1 METLKMKKTSIAIAC
16 LLALG
21 ISDSAFADSPSEVE
35 ALRQQMAA
43 MQQQMQAQQQQQ
55 AQQMQQMQDKINAL
69 TAPKTQVANAGTAS
83 TDSPLTAH
91 IGGADLT
98 LYGKIDVSAESASNG
113 QQRIGQVSS
122 NESYLGVRGGKD
134 LGSTGVRAIF
144 QIETMAEIS
153 GTPTAASSLASR
165 NSFGGIE
172 GNLGKLMF
180 GKYDTPYTR
189 ATASMDPFANSLGDY
204 RSIMGNTGGEG
215 RAEFDYRMPHSIF
228 YDSPNMKGFTVN
240 ALFSPG
246 QKLNDLSSGSN
257 YAFPQGELVCSGSQ
271 QTSLNGATPNAAG
284 AQTVCNDGAFKNAL
298 SAALTYESG
307 PLMATVGWEQHQNV
321 NRTSDAGGDV
331 ANESAAKIGF
341 SYNFLPIGNKVSA
354 IYEKLSRGGSISPA
368 LNERARNGYYISDVQ
383 SLGHGFDLMAAW
395 AHAGQTPGS
404 PKFPGV
410 ADTADMFTIGLKYHY
425 DDQTSLYLIGAYLNQ
440 DAGAHY
446 GLGAGEGHGTPV
458 LSPRTSTGAPMPGQS
473 LNAISAGLQYAF

>member
-1 METLKMKKTSIAIAC
+1 MKKTSIAMAC
-16 LLALG
+16 ILALG
-21 ISDSAFADSPSEVE
+21 MTESAFADSLSEVE

-43 MQQQMQAQQQQQ
+43 MQQQMQAQQQLQ

-69 TAPKTQVANAGTAS
+69 LSAPKPQAAS
-83 TDSPLTAH
+83 ASPADGPLTAH

-98 LYGKIDVSAESASNG
+98 LYGKVDVSAESASNG
-113 QQRIGQVSS
+113 KERIGQVSS

-144 QIETMAEIS
+144 QIETMAEVS

-165 NSFGGIE
+165 NSFAGIQT
-172 GNLGKLMF
+172 GAGKLMF

-228 YDSPNMKGFTVN
+228 YDSPDMHGFTVN

-246 QKLNDLSSGSN
+246 QKLNDLSSGAN

-284 AQTVCNDGAFKNAL
+284 TQTVCNDGAFKNAL
-298 SAALTYESG
+298 SAALTYRSG
-307 PLMATVGWEQHQNV
+307 PLIATAGWEQHQNV
-321 NRTSDAGGDV
+321 NRTSDNGGDI
-331 ANESAAKIGF
+331 ANESAAKIGI
-341 SYNFLPIGNKVSA
+341 SYDFPIGNTISA
-354 IYEKLSRGGSISPA
+354 IYEKLSRGGPINPA
-368 LNERARNGYYISDVQ
+368 VNERARNGYYISDVQ
-383 SLGHGFDLMAAW
+383 KLGHGFDLMAAW
-395 AHAGQTPGS
+395 AHAGQTPGN

-410 ADTADMFTIGLKYHY
+410 DDTADMLTVGLKYHY
-425 DDQTSLYLIGAYLNQ
+425 DDQTSLYLIGAYLSQ
-440 DAGAHY
+440 GAGAHY